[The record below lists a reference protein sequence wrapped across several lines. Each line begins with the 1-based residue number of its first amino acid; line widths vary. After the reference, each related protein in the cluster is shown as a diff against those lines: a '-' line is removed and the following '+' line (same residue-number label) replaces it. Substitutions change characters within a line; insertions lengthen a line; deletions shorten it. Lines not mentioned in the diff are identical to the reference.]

1 MNYYGDYGNRRRRTN
16 THRGW
21 DKGNWEAPWE
31 QTAWDDIWLNPWEDD
46 PKAELK
52 PVLDLPPGDGI
63 PITDV
68 FSPAH
73 LPLLLQKLKDIITV
87 QLELDAPQL
96 GQLFSSFE
104 LMAGVMRMNGEVNSV
119 AVADDGVGL
128 SVTEFTGGDCLLEL
142 ALNGKIWQQSFIVT
156 DESVTTESVVAD
168 ESSDNKETEQHI
180 DEVTINTV
188 AEETKPEEVIVPELP
203 PHKRYEKGKP
213 VVFLHNEKLAIY
225 SPSYNEAWNKA
236 EEYLIP
242 GIGEVWYWQHYKKV
256 NGHYKLTTEYHGF
269 NYSSNS
275 GWHNRLNITEA
286 ELPGILEKLVYI
298 SKDKANYD
306 AVLKL
311 KADRRQSDALVALVQ
326 STQLVLKLKP
336 TGVYDKV
343 TRGLTEAKYIQEKQN
358 EQQKQLNNGVTATSP
373 VTVPAV
379 ATEMSVGEQ
388 VAVGIIQAWID
399 IQPTTWLFRYL
410 LNEYDKIEPAERERR
425 IRVVYADKIKE
436 LKKDQYDPPAWTWL
450 FPLVRSSWRVICNA
464 RIGYYQYMLDQPQN
478 SLVLQQSIRNAISM
492 TLDPA
497 YYMGV

>member
-1 MNYYGDYGNRRRRTN
+1 
-16 THRGW
+16 
-21 DKGNWEAPWE
+21 
-31 QTAWDDIWLNPWEDD
+31 
-46 PKAELK
+46 
-52 PVLDLPPGDGI
+52 
-63 PITDV
+63 
-68 FSPAH
+68 
-73 LPLLLQKLKDIITV
+73 
-87 QLELDAPQL
+87 
-96 GQLFSSFE
+96 
-104 LMAGVMRMNGEVNSV
+104 
-119 AVADDGVGL
+119 
-128 SVTEFTGGDCLLEL
+128 
-142 ALNGKIWQQSFIVT
+142 
-156 DESVTTESVVAD
+156 
-168 ESSDNKETEQHI
+168 
-180 DEVTINTV
+180 
-188 AEETKPEEVIVPELP
+188 
-203 PHKRYEKGKP
+203 HKRYEKGKP

-225 SPSYNEAWNKA
+225 SPNYNEAWNKA

-242 GIGEVWYWQHYKKV
+242 GIGEVWYWQHFKEV
-256 NGHYKLTTEYHGF
+256 NGRYKLTTEYHGF

-298 SKDKANYD
+298 SKDKTNYD

-311 KADRRQSDALVALVQ
+311 KVDRRQSDALVALVQ
-326 STQLVLKLKP
+326 SAQLVLKLKP

-358 EQQKQLNNGVTATSP
+358 EQQKQLNKGVAATSP

-388 VAVGIIQAWID
+388 IAVGIIQAWID

-497 YYMGV
+497 YYMGVMGGILPGIGKWFIDLKDMVVMLVELPGMVIDLISKLDDAATAAGNWLTENAEGVIQFFGALVHDEEFRSALTKKIGDAVAEGAKGIGASLAKAELDFLLKPPYDQGLAIGTLVGYIIPEIVIAVFSEGIGTAIKGAVKAVQVIVNAIKLTRVGKLVGTALLTVRKMFKVLESLFDGLKKMGR